1 MYTCLNGVALAQH
14 SEATLTPRAIN
25 IFECVCVRGEWDH
38 YSLSRKKIAL
48 RTPATRVSL
57 IRIEFESTHTEA
69 GLVGVGG
76 LVA

>member
-14 SEATLTPRAIN
+14 SEGTLTPRVIHM
-25 IFECVCVRGEWDH
+25 FECVCVRGELDQ

-48 RTPATRVSL
+48 CTPSTRVSL
-57 IRIEFESTHTEA
+57 IGVEFDSTHTEV